1 MKIGSS
7 MVFSKL
13 LSEGYQSVTI
23 TGMLNSRNHQLETT
37 NVTKILQN
45 LELLYLYV
53 CVWVWGGREWSH
65 QAGDQYIKV

>member
-1 MKIGSS
+1 

-45 LELLYLYV
+45 LELLFLYV
-53 CVWVWGGREWSH
+53 CVWVWGGGSGHTKLVINTLRYSMCLC
-65 QAGDQYIKV
+65 G